1 MAEPT
6 TGQSDELPAR
16 KRGNRLGFWF
26 FKTSLRAFGL
36 RGAYGLLYVVCLY
49 YLAFDRPAVRGAM
62 AYIRRRFPG
71 AGAAR
76 RLLLVYRLFIN
87 QGKNLIDR

>member
-36 RGAYGLLYVVCLY
+36 RGAYGLLYVV
-49 YLAFDRPAVRGAM
+49 
-62 AYIRRRFPG
+62 YIRKF
-71 AGAAR
+71 
-76 RLLLVYRLFIN
+76 Y
-87 QGKNLIDR
+87 